1 MRIRLDE
8 RVAVPAFF
16 LSTFLLFF
24 CTGLDR
30 FTYPFFAVSGACASW
45 LLFLAI
51 RKRDLSVVPHVVFL
65 PLLLV
70 AYTAL
75 SPGLPFKD
83 MPMAD
88 KMLAAYLT
96 GLSAS
101 VFLGRTCWR
110 LVLGMAS
117 SIGGSLIWY
126 VVAGFPEWMAPEG
139 RLVLFFH
146 HPNVLGAAAAW
157 CVMFIVTRRAVFPGN
172 WRYVAFAAAFL
183 CTAALLLS
191 AGRSACLGAAVVCL
205 FWGCTFLKRHFLKIA
220 VVLVC
225 ACALAYAGLPA
236 QQQERF
242 RSAIGDPLDDPTFK
256 SRLPIWAVTRAG
268 IAESPWF
275 GNSARGFY
283 DYHANYLKEH
293 GEELRRL
300 YPVVEPRIGH
310 PHNIFLGIPYVYGVM
325 GTVLFLAC
333 FAPAVVQAY
342 REKDAF
348 FPSVLVFY
356 LSYGIFEFS
365 LHRKEGLLLLFFPL
379 GLVYGRRLAAALQG
393 QTPAD
398 RQQTGG
404 GEAEQDFRSA

>member
-1 MRIRLDE
+1 MFHS
-8 RVAVPAFF
+8 V
-16 LSTFLLFF
+16 
-24 CTGLDR
+24 
-30 FTYPFFAVSGACASW
+30 
-45 LLFLAI
+45 
-51 RKRDLSVVPHVVFL
+51 RKRGLSVVPHVVFL

-256 SRLPIWAVTRAG
+256 GRLPIWAVTRAG
-268 IAESPWF
+268 IAYYS
-275 GNSARGFY
+275 SAI
-283 DYHANYLKEH
+283 
-293 GEELRRL
+293 
-300 YPVVEPRIGH
+300 PREAFTITTRTTSKNTVKNCAGCIPSSDRASFH